1 MPDRT
6 VVERAVANLLK
17 PLRFKKTR
25 TTWHRSA
32 AETVLVLNVQKSEFG
47 PTLYVNLGVYL
58 RRLGEETAPPEYRC
72 HIRSRLDR
80 VVGDAGSL
88 VEALDLDSSLSD
100 QERQEVVIHA
110 IVQNGLPWLEA
121 RDTEAKA
128 RSALLADK
136 AATGLVMAT
145 ARRHLG
151 IVDPV

>member
-1 MPDRT
+1 
-6 VVERAVANLLK
+6 
-17 PLRFKKTR
+17 
-25 TTWHRSA
+25 
-32 AETVLVLNVQKSEFG
+32 
-47 PTLYVNLGVYL
+47 
-58 RRLGEETAPPEYRC
+58 
-72 HIRSRLDR
+72 